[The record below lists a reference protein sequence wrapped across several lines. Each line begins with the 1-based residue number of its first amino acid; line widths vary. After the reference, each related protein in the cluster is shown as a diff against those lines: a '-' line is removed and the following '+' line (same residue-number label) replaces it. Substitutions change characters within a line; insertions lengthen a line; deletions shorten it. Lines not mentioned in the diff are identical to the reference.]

1 MATGAMR
8 HEPARVPVREDG
20 DFRPRTPTY
29 GWLRWCLPDV
39 AMAVA
44 CVTLFYC
51 LFLFQGYQKLFR
63 DSDAGWHIR
72 TGEAILQTGRL
83 PRTDPYSFTREGAA
97 WFAWEWAAD
106 VAVGA
111 VHRAGGPGG
120 VALFY
125 ATTIAAGA
133 WLWFRLHW
141 AMGGNFLLACAMAPL
156 MLSTCNI
163 HWLARPHV
171 IGWLFLMSAV
181 WFAERHRGARGWHGL
196 ATVAVVT
203 ALWAN
208 VHASF
213 FFAPIVALIYAAGAS
228 LSRAIWTPQGDASP
242 RWYLRAAAV
251 SALAGLANPYGWGL
265 YRHVFD
271 YLRNSELLARVGEF
285 QSFDFHAD
293 GSAQILA
300 ALLIAMCGGVLA
312 LGRRRP
318 EHFMLAVLLTALG
331 LRSARALPLVALV
344 LLPIANGAITESL
357 ADAAARLNRRAR
369 LGLEAFTAYSGRLRA
384 WDSGFHGLAVAPI
397 AVCLCWIILQTPT
410 LRARTGFPPDQ
421 FPVAAYSHIPD
432 GARLFASD
440 KFGGYLIYRSAGSR
454 KVFFDGRSDLYG
466 AEFLKQY
473 ARLVQARPGWP
484 EIWDRYGFTHALLPH
499 DAPLVAA
506 LQQAGWTTVYRDQ
519 TATLLAIPVAHALV
533 RAASRLIGMHG
544 GEPLELRMSAR
555 HRHEW
560 RRGTHE
566 CVRHVA
572 IPAFFTARRGPVPDR
587 PAHALSLTIT
597 HAMLQQDFNR
607 IWAIEPF

>member
-1 MATGAMR
+1 MR
-8 HEPARVPVREDG
+8 REPARVPVHEDG
-20 DFRPRTPTY
+20 DLRQRKPTH

-39 AMAVA
+39 AMALA

-51 LFLFQGYQKLFR
+51 LFFFQGYQKLFR

-83 PRTDPYSFTREGAA
+83 PRTDPYSFTREGAP

-111 VHRAGGPGG
+111 VHRVGGLGG

-125 ATTIAAGA
+125 ASAIGAGV

-156 MLSTCNI
+156 MLSTCDI

-171 IGWLFLMSAV
+171 IGWLFLMAAV
-181 WFAERHRGARGWHGL
+181 WYCECQAGRQVGDPGWRGL
-196 ATVAVVT
+196 ALVAAIT

-213 FFAPIVALIYAAGAS
+213 FFAPLVALIYAAGVALRRFIWMPGRGAS
-228 LSRAIWTPQGDASP
+228 A

-251 SALAGLANPYGWGL
+251 STLAGLANPYGWGL

-293 GSAQILA
+293 GSGQIVA
-300 ALLIAMCGGVLA
+300 ALLIGMCGGVLA

-318 EHFMLAVLLTALG
+318 EHFILAVLLTALG

-344 LLPIANGAITESL
+344 LLPIANGAIAESL
-357 ADAAARLNRRAR
+357 AGVAGLNRRAR

-384 WDSGFHGLAVAPI
+384 WDSGFRGLALAPL

-410 LRARTGFPPDQ
+410 LRAHTGFPPDQ
-421 FPVAAYSHIPD
+421 FPVAAYSHIPQ

-440 KFGGYLIYRSAGSR
+440 KFGGYLIYRAAGSR

-466 AEFLKQY
+466 ADFLKQY
-473 ARLVQARPGWP
+473 GRLVQARPGWS
-484 EIWDRYGFTHALLPH
+484 EIWARYRFTHALLPN
-499 DAPLVAA
+499 DAPLASA
-506 LQQAGWTTVYRDQ
+506 LQQSGWRVVYRDQ
-519 TATLLAIPVAHALV
+519 TATLLA
-533 RAASRLIGMHG
+533 RTDAAPPTEPR
-544 GEPLELRMSAR
+544 PLESGPAGERISPLILTPRALRTSFRDAN
-555 HRHEW
+555 
-560 RRGTHE
+560 
-566 CVRHVA
+566 VR
-572 IPAFFTARRGPVPDR
+572 
-587 PAHALSLTIT
+587 SLTIA
-597 HAMLQQDFNR
+597 HAMLQQDIGR
-607 IWAIEPF
+607 IWATEPF